1 MCIPNRL
8 RNYEEGAHGCVTQR
22 SAMHSAAVWGI
33 AAATIILMLARP
45 FRLGEWIWPALGAF
59 VLVVSGLLSGGQAAN
74 AARDGLDVYAFLI
87 GMLAL
92 AELARVHG
100 VFDWITASLAERAQG
115 NTGRL
120 FAWMFA
126 IAIGVTALLSN
137 DGTIMLLT
145 PAAIA
150 LARSARVQALPFA
163 FAVAFVANAGS
174 FVLPISNPANL
185 VVFTP
190 LPPLVP
196 WLALFAAPSAVALAV
211 TYLVLRLRLREQLHD
226 PYEASG
232 SRAGLSPV
240 GRFTL
245 IVVATALTMLVIAA
259 GFGWPVG
266 YIALALGAVSVVI
279 VSLRDRATLAPVVR
293 EAPWSVIPLVAG
305 LFVIVRAL
313 DSTGALELARS
324 LFRHASA
331 MPAIVCKLYAGGA
344 VTLGDAL
351 INNLPAGVVVRY
363 ALRGHGISPH
373 VMHAAL
379 VGIDLGPNLSIS
391 GSLATLLWVM
401 MLRREGIE
409 VNAWRFLALGALVT
423 IPSLA
428 LALLVL
434 R

>member
-1 MCIPNRL
+1 
-8 RNYEEGAHGCVTQR
+8 
-22 SAMHSAAVWGI
+22 MHAAIVWAIAAV
-33 AAATIILMLARP
+33 TIVLMLARP
-45 FRLGEWIWPALGAF
+45 LRLGEWVWPALGAL
-59 VLVVSGLLSGGQAAN
+59 VLVAAGLISSRQAAA
-74 AARDGLDVYAFLI
+74 AARDGLDVYAFLV

-100 VFDWITASLAERAQG
+100 VFDRITAALSARAQG
-115 NTGRL
+115 NSRRL
-120 FAWMFA
+120 FSWLFL
-126 IAIGVTALLSN
+126 IAVGVTALLSN
-137 DGTIMLLT
+137 DGTILLLT

-150 LARSARVQALPFA
+150 LARSARLAALPFA
-163 FAVAFVANAGS
+163 YAVAFVANAGS

-185 VVFTP
+185 VVFSP
-190 LPPLVP
+190 LPQLVP
-196 WLALFAAPSAVALAV
+196 WLALFALPSAAALAV
-211 TYLVLRLRLREQLHD
+211 TYAVLRW
-226 PYEASG
+226 YC
-232 SRAGLSPV
+232 RAQIRNRYDAQSERAPLSST

-245 IVVATALTMLVIAA
+245 IVVSVALAILVAA
-259 GFGWPVG
+259 AAFGWPVG
-266 YIALALGAVSVVI
+266 YVAFALGAVCTIVVC
-279 VSLRDRATLAPVVR
+279 VREPRTLAPLAR

-313 DSTGALELARS
+313 DATGALELART

-331 MPAIVCKLYAGGA
+331 MPAVFGRLYAGGA
-344 VTLGDAL
+344 VTVGDAL

-373 VMHAAL
+373 IAHAAL

-428 LALLVL
+428 LSLAVV